1 MKGRRADFT
10 VNPIAKGVDV
20 LGRKSLITPGPNLSA
35 RLMPVNQVRFNSF
48 NVVQLFLNSA
58 ILSSSYGLPH
68 YFIGGAINEVL
79 TGKTAIHPAMRSSIY
94 SLHTLGEDASKAV
107 RNFIPNSI
115 TGVEYNYHNVI
126 EPDWRNACWG
136 TNYQRLYT
144 AKEVF
149 DPHRTLNCWHCVGY
163 QGAELPARI
172 TAAPSS
178 VSSTGPSVKSSSNP
192 SGNLSVSNSPSGNP
206 FVSNTPSP
214 YPSIIPSTSPSSKQI
229 KEKPFS
235 KFFLKIDQEGIP
247 ITRRCQWLSSRP
259 FKRKRRICAAKRFQI
274 YSIENNL
281 APASRICFETCSP
294 FCPVQIES
302 AQFLFQNIV
311 MDDGQIELQT
321 RQCKWLATR
330 DADKISNICS
340 NKVEYSGYVLGQ
352 ASEVCTELC
361 ASC

>member
-1 MKGRRADFT
+1 M
-10 VNPIAKGVDV
+10 
-20 LGRKSLITPGPNLSA
+20 ITPGPNLSA
-35 RLMPVNQVRFNSF
+35 RLMPVNEVRFNSF
-48 NVVQLFLNSA
+48 KVVQLFLNSA

-94 SLHTLGEDASKAV
+94 SLHTLGEDASNAV
-107 RNFIPNSI
+107 RDFIPNSI

-136 TNYQRLYT
+136 SNYQRLYN
-144 AKEVF
+144 AKELL

-178 VSSTGPSVKSSSNP
+178 VSSSGPSIKSSSNP
-192 SGNLSVSNSPSGNP
+192 SVSDSPSGNPSVSNSPSGNP
-206 FVSNTPSP
+206 
-214 YPSIIPSTSPSSKQI
+214 SIIPSPSPSLNKI
-229 KEKPFS
+229 KEKAFS

-247 ITRRCQWLSSRP
+247 ITRRCQWLVNRP
-259 FKRKRRICAAKRFQI
+259 LKTKRRICAAKRYQI

-281 APASRICFETCSP
+281 APASRMCFETCSP
-294 FCPVQIES
+294 FCAVQIES
-302 AQFLFQNIV
+302 AQFLFKNIV
-311 MDDGQIELQT
+311 LDDGQIELQM
-321 RQCKWLATR
+321 RQCKWLATK
-330 DADKISNICS
+330 DSDKISEICS